1 MPVFSLSSPLVPLG
15 IVLPKS
21 LLHMKKSTA
30 LLASVIAVTA
40 AVVLVW
46 FPQDNPE
53 QGDLFG
59 PDFAPGSK
67 KNSSTA
73 IRKPVLA
80 KSRRPFRPNPYAS

>member
-1 MPVFSLSSPLVPLG
+1 
-15 IVLPKS
+15 
-21 LLHMKKSTA
+21 MKKSTA

-80 KSRRPFRPNPYAS
+80 KSSCQVSPGLSQKSRRPFRPNPYAS